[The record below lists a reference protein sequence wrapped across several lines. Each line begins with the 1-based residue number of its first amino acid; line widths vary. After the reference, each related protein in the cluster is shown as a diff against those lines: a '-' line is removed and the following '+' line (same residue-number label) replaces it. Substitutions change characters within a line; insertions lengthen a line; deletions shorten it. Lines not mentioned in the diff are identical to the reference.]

1 MNPLASTILQGA
13 TLGFIVIGL
22 LAIALPWIEPR
33 SRWRVVPIAL
43 TLVFS
48 VRYLAW
54 RITETLPPPAET
66 LNYVAGLTF
75 LAIELLC
82 VTGALLSFVTL
93 SRTRDRSPEVAA
105 NTGWLRSRR
114 RLPLVDVF
122 ICTYNE
128 EQDIVARTILGAM
141 AMDYPNFRVWV
152 LDDGNLRMA
161 SRTMPSSHGCNYLAR
176 SDHSHAKAGNIN
188 NGLRHVAA
196 LAEPP
201 DFISILDADFR
212 ADEAVPVTGADA
224 VP

>member
-93 SRTRDRSPEVAA
+93 SRTRDRTPEVERIRA
-105 NTGWLRSRR
+105 GCDR
-114 RLPLVDVF
+114 V
-122 ICTYNE
+122 
-128 EQDIVARTILGAM
+128 GACLWSTFSSAPIM
-141 AMDYPNFRVWV
+141 KSKTSSSA
-152 LDDGNLRMA
+152 
-161 SRTMPSSHGCNYLAR
+161 PSSAR
-176 SDHSHAKAGNIN
+176 WD
-188 NGLRHVAA
+188 GLSELPR
-196 LAEPP
+196 LG
-201 DFISILDADFR
+201 SR
-212 ADEAVPVTGADA
+212 
-224 VP
+224 